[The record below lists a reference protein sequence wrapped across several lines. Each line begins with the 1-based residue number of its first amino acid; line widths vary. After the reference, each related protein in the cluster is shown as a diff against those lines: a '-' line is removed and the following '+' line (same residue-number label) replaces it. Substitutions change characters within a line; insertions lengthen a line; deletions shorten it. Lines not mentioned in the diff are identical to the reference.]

1 MGRPVL
7 WGYDQEPENGG
18 DQALRIT
25 AFATPGLLSAL
36 LAGLA
41 IAAPSRA
48 ASLYTVP
55 KYAAILINSADGEV
69 LYARQAD
76 APRYPASI
84 TKVMTLYVAFEELR
98 DGNIRE
104 SDMIRI
110 SSAAARQPP
119 SKLGLKPG
127 AKISVRE
134 AMGIIATKSANDIAV
149 ALAEY
154 ISGSEGQFAARMTGT
169 ARRLGMSRT
178 TFLNASGLPAV
189 GHMTTARD
197 IATLSRAVI
206 RDFPRRYPIFS
217 QASFEYEGQ
226 QIASHN
232 HLLKGNIGVDGIK
245 TGFTNAA
252 GFTLA
257 ASAAHDGVRLIAV
270 VLGGPSRMLRDNNVT
285 ELLDTGFDV
294 LTRRV
299 RGDNPTVAANFAE
312 PDDLSDAMMD
322 RMASEA
328 SSVDGLVFT
337 SPSLNAAATR
347 APARPL
353 P

>member
-1 MGRPVL
+1 M
-7 WGYDQEPENGG
+7 
-18 DQALRIT
+18 RIK
-25 AFATPGLLSAL
+25 AVATLGLFSAL
-36 LAGLA
+36 FAGFVL
-41 IAAPSRA
+41 AAPARA

-55 KYAAILINSADGEV
+55 KYAAILVNSADGEV

-98 DGNIRE
+98 DGSIRE

-119 SKLGLKPG
+119 SRLGLKPG

-134 AMGIIATKSANDIAV
+134 AMGIIATKSANDLAV

-154 ISGSEGQFAARMTGT
+154 ISGSESQFATRMTQT

-232 HLLKGNIGVDGIK
+232 HLLKNNSGVDGIK

-257 ASAAHDGVRLIAV
+257 ASAANDGVRLIAV

-294 LTRRV
+294 LNRRS
-299 RGDNPTVAANFAE
+299 RGDNTTVAANFAE

-328 SSVDGLVFT
+328 PSADGLVLT
-337 SPSLNAAATR
+337 SPARNAAATGL
-347 APARPL
+347 PARQL

>member
-1 MGRPVL
+1 MGRSVL
-7 WGYDQEPENGG
+7 WGYDEQPENGG

-55 KYAAILINSADGEV
+55 KYAAILVNSADGEV

-110 SSAAARQPP
+110 STAAARQPP

-232 HLLKGNIGVDGIK
+232 HLLKNNSGVDGIK

-294 LTRRV
+294 LTRRS
-299 RGDNPTVAANFAE
+299 RGDNTTVAANFAE

-322 RMASEA
+322 RMASDA
-328 SSVDGLVFT
+328 SSVDGLVST
-337 SPSLNAAATR
+337 SPALNAAATR
-347 APARPL
+347 TPASPL